1 MSTKFNKTSSDWKAL
16 PEGFT
21 LSTNWEEGNGYF
33 TFSISYGG
41 RTDTFTGDSDW
52 ITNQPSETDFTNY
65 VASDYIAYNPGT
77 EDGTFKTY
85 VGEYFDGS
93 IKHAYAD
100 GSHMVYT
107 GNPFQT
113 E

>member
-1 MSTKFNKTSSDWKAL
+1 MSTTTWKSYTGDVETA
-16 PEGFT
+16 T
-21 LSTNWEEGNGYF
+21 TWEPGNAYF
-33 TFSISYGG
+33 TFSITYGG
-41 RTDTFTGDSDW
+41 KTDTFTIDKDW
-52 ITNQPSETDFTNY
+52 ATNQPSETDFTNY
-65 VASDYIAYNPGT
+65 VVSDYIAYNPGT

>member
-1 MSTKFNKTSSDWKAL
+1 MSTTTWLKPS
-16 PEGFT
+16 EGVET
-21 LSTNWEEGNGYF
+21 STNWVEGNGYF
-33 TFSISYGG
+33 TFSITHAGA
-41 RTDTFTGDSDW
+41 TNTFTIDKDW
-52 ITNQPSETDFTNY
+52 TTNQPSETDFTNY
-65 VASDYIAYNPGT
+65 VVSDYIAYNPGT
-77 EDGTFKTY
+77 ENDTYKAY